1 MTNSAI
7 IVLALLVWTV
17 FTLFYFR
24 QEISGAVNALGNG
37 HDATPKNAPSSV
49 SMEDCLGVSRQ
60 SAVAKAAP
68 APVQEPAAGENTE
81 RNDREEEVKQPD
93 VVPEP
98 VAFPE
103 PESEPEPSPAPEP
116 VPEAVPDFMPAKS
129 MPMAI
134 VDVDDEWIF
143 EQQDMQQALE
153 EERLVTEVEQNL
165 RQPYRSEKDDRQ
177 TAEKLHGLQDLEIF
191 NALRH
196 DSRLRTDEILAKYP
210 PLPQEPLPQE
220 DVEEDP
226 EEEVEEADNA
236 PEEEAMTEEETAHDD
251 IQDFL
256 S

>member
-24 QEISGAVNALGNG
+24 QEISGAVNAIGNG
-37 HDATPKNAPSSV
+37 HDAAPKNTPSSV

-60 SAVAKAAP
+60 SAVAKTAP
-68 APVQEPAAGENTE
+68 SPVQEPADREASG
-81 RNDREEEVKQPD
+81 RNDREEEAEQTAVA
-93 VVPEP
+93 PEP
-98 VAFPE
+98 VAVP
-103 PESEPEPSPAPEP
+103 EPEPSPAPVP
-116 VPEAVPDFMPAKS
+116 VPEAAPDFIPTKP

-165 RQPYRSEKDDRQ
+165 RQPYRSEEEDRR
-177 TAEKLHGLQDLEIF
+177 TAEKLHELQDLEIF

-210 PLPQEPLPQE
+210 PLPPEPLPPE
-220 DVEEDP
+220 DEAEDL
-226 EEEVEEADNA
+226 EEEVEDA
-236 PEEEAMTEEETAHDD
+236 TEEETAHDD